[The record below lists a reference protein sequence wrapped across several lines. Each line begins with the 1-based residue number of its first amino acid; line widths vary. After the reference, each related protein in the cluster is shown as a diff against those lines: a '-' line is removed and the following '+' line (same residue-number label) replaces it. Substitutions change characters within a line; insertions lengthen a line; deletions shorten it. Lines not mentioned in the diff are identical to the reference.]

1 MSEHGIL
8 DWTLKMVINE
18 LGPIGLLII
27 GLYWILGQHLKKI
40 SKSIEIINHNTTKMA
55 EIIER
60 CTDRICDKLNG
71 KN

>member
-1 MSEHGIL
+1 MI
-8 DWTLKMVINE
+8 DAFLKMIINE

-40 SKSIEIINHNTTKMA
+40 SQCIERINHNTTKMI
-55 EIIER
+55 EIVER
-60 CTDRICDKLNG
+60 STDRICDKING